1 MPRLLDPDEITRQ
14 LPDLPGWRLADGA
27 LRRSFTAA
35 DFPTAVRIVDDIAI
49 AAEDMD
55 HHPDLDIRWRTVH
68 IASSTH
74 SAGGVTQYDVELA
87 HRISAIAANHGVHT
101 DDALDRKP
109 RLEIGIDCHD
119 ADLLRP
125 WWATALRYVDH
136 DGELVDPAGHG
147 PTVWF
152 QEVPEP
158 KTVKNRLH
166 LDLHLPRHEA
176 AAKRDLL
183 VSLGGTLV
191 GTFET
196 FWVLTDP
203 EGNELCVCVDE

>member
-1 MPRLLDPDEITRQ
+1 MPRLLETDEITRQ
-14 LPDLPGWRLADGA
+14 LADLPGWRFADDA
-27 LRRSFTAA
+27 LRRSITAA
-35 DFPTAVRIVDDIAI
+35 DFPTAIKIVDDIAT

-68 IASSTH
+68 VSSSTH

-87 HRISAIAANHGVHT
+87 HRISGIAADRGVHT
-101 DDALDRKP
+101 DDALDHKP

-119 ADLLRP
+119 AALLRT
-125 WWATALRYVDH
+125 WWAKALRYVEH
-136 DGELVDPAGHG
+136 EGELIDPDGSG
-147 PTVWF
+147 PTLWF
-152 QEVPEP
+152 QEVPET
-158 KTVKNRLH
+158 KSVKNRVH
-166 LDLHLPRHEA
+166 LDLYLPRHEA

-183 VSLGGTLV
+183 VSLGGTMV
-191 GTFET
+191 AAFET

>member
-14 LPDLPGWRLADGA
+14 LTDLPGWRLADGA

-68 IASSTH
+68 IASTTH

-136 DGELVDPAGHG
+136 DGELVDPEGHG

-183 VSLGGTLV
+183 VSLGGSLV

>member
-27 LRRSFTAA
+27 LRRSITAA
-35 DFPTAVRIVDDIAI
+35 DFLTAVRIVDDIAT

-74 SAGGVTQYDVELA
+74 SAGGVTQYDIELA
-87 HRISAIAANHGVHT
+87 HRIAAIAADHGVHT

-125 WWATALRYVDH
+125 WWATAMRYVDH
-136 DGELVDPAGHG
+136 DGELVDPEGRG
-147 PTVWF
+147 PTIWF
-152 QEVPEP
+152 QEVPEA

-183 VSLGGTLV
+183 VSLGGTLLD
-191 GTFET
+191 TFET
-196 FWVLTDP
+196 FWVITDP